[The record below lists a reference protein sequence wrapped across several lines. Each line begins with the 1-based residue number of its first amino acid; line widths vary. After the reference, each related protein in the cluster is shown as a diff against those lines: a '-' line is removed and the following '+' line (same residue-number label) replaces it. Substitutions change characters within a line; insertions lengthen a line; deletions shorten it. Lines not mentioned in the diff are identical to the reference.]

1 MSADDGSANLGTASD
16 DDCIFC
22 RARLSNAAENMCPDG
37 ACPQDRHL
45 VPGSGCLPGITAHD
59 IFIRG
64 GILDFNDIVICT
76 AHFCKAA
83 ENDAGLLCC
92 YTNHSPRDRHMVS
105 ISVAFEDGL
114 PAFYSHTCRA
124 ASHFYYVVIGISV
137 IRTAASDKVVDL
149 GRIADVYFIGN
160 GIACGII
167 VDPAA
172 AQISHLTAAYRCDI
186 FCGAFGLDTG
196 SSICLIFNLS
206 INQAAGCFRIDGAAC
221 DGQLVAFYL
230 AAVLIR

>member
-1 MSADDGSANLGTASD
+1 
-16 DDCIFC
+16 
-22 RARLSNAAENMCPDG
+22 
-37 ACPQDRHL
+37 
-45 VPGSGCLPGITAHD
+45 
-59 IFIRG
+59 
-64 GILDFNDIVICT
+64 
-76 AHFCKAA
+76 
-83 ENDAGLLCC
+83 
-92 YTNHSPRDRHMVS
+92 MVS

-186 FCGAFGLDTG
+186 FAAPSVSTRVPPFASYSTFPSIRPPAAF
-196 SSICLIFNLS
+196 
-206 INQAAGCFRIDGAAC
+206 
-221 DGQLVAFYL
+221 V
-230 AAVLIR
+230 